1 MIIINYIFL
10 GIIKFSPY
18 GSGVFV
24 KQYEE
29 LIKIHAGTFQQ
40 APSILKAYLTDMI
53 QELIN
58 SGMDVAPVFVNGK
71 YFEIDTPEDVKNVE
85 KSIKKF

>member
-1 MIIINYIFL
+1 
-10 GIIKFSPY
+10 
-18 GSGVFV
+18 
-24 KQYEE
+24 
-29 LIKIHAGTFQQ
+29 
-40 APSILKAYLTDMI
+40 MI

-58 SGMDVAPVFVNGK
+58 SGIRVTPIFVDGK

>member
-1 MIIINYIFL
+1 LNKHHK
-10 GIIKFSPY
+10 GKFHTADS
-18 GSGVFV
+18 F
-24 KQYEE
+24 K
-29 LIKIHAGTFQQ
+29 
-40 APSILKAYLTDMI
+40 KAYFIDMI

-58 SGMDVAPVFVNGK
+58 SDMDVTPVFVNGK